1 MIKVKLLNCIKG
13 VGRDTGKPWCKLT
26 LASTKADGTRV
37 VSDFWCNQTI
47 ASKAAFIPLDS
58 QVYISAEI
66 DESLHFAISD
76 IRSADVVKSN
86 N

>member
-26 LASTKADGTRV
+26 LASNKSDGTRV

-47 ASKAAFIPLDS
+47 ASKAALIPLDS

-76 IRSADVVKSN
+76 IRLADAIKAN